1 MLTFAPRIA
10 LAGLS
15 LAAMFL
21 SASPA
26 VAHPLGN
33 FTTNRYG
40 GLEVSTGSVRINYV
54 VDMAEIPTVQEL
66 QSISGGDPDVSQE
79 ALNDYAAKESKELL
93 IGITLLADGDE
104 VRLRIESA
112 DASLLPGQGGLDV
125 LRMEAIYV
133 GELPTPETTL
143 QYTDLNYASRRGW
156 KEVVVTATGEQGL
169 VSSSAPSES
178 ISDELRD
185 YPRDLLSD
193 PPEVTTARIKVA
205 PGATGSGA
213 PVDEDELESDANRDV
228 VGEWFT
234 SLIERDFSPAFLV
247 VAVLVALGAGALHA
261 LQPGHGKTILAAYLV
276 GSAGRFRHAL
286 ALGVAVSLMHTTSV
300 VALGLVTLWASSAFS
315 PDEVYPWLS
324 LFSGVVVVSV
334 GAWLLWRRLTTG
346 GHAHPPHD
354 GNPDHA
360 HSHDHAL
367 PAGVS
372 PFSIRGMGA
381 VAISGGLLPSP
392 AALIVLLGA
401 ISLHRIAFGVT
412 LVAAFS
418 IGLAAAL
425 TAVGM
430 LVIRAR
436 DLTTRRMGSNA
447 ARMLAL
453 LSAGAIVA
461 LGLVLTAR
469 AALSF

>member
-1 MLTFAPRIA
+1 MNKGVA
-10 LAGLS
+10 AGVLV
-15 LAAMFL
+15 LGFLFVGAEAA
-21 SASPA
+21 
-26 VAHPLGN
+26 AHPLGN

-40 GLEVSTGSVRINYV
+40 GLEVSTESVRVTYV
-54 VDMAEIPTVQEL
+54 VDMAEIPTVSEL
-66 QSISGGDPDVSQE
+66 QSISGGDPDVSQD
-79 ALNDYAAKESKELL
+79 ALDAYAEKESKELL
-93 IGITLLADGDE
+93 IGITLLADGHE
-104 VRLRIESA
+104 IRLKIDSA
-112 DASLLPGQGGLDV
+112 GASLLPGQGGLKV
-125 LRMEAIYV
+125 LRMEAVYV
-133 GELPTPETTL
+133 GELPDPETTL
-143 QYTDLNYASRRGW
+143 HYTDLNHASRLGW
-156 KEVVVTATGEQGL
+156 KEVVANAAGEQGL
-169 VSSSAPSES
+169 VESSVPSES

-193 PPEVTTARIKVA
+193 PPQVTTARIQVA
-205 PGATGSGA
+205 PDATGSGA
-213 PVDEDELESDANRDV
+213 PIDEEEVESDANRDV

-234 SLIERDFSPAFLV
+234 SLIERDLSPVFLL
-247 VAVLVALGAGALHA
+247 VAVVVALGAGALHA

-276 GSAGRFRHAL
+276 GSEGRFRHAL
-286 ALGVAVSLMHTTSV
+286 TLGVAVSLMHTTSV
-300 VALGLVTLWASSAFS
+300 VVLGLVTLWASSAFS

-324 LFSGVVVVSV
+324 LFSGVVVISV
-334 GAWLLWRRLTTG
+334 GVWLLRRRLTTG
-346 GHAHPPHD
+346 RLAHPPDDGSHD
-354 GNPDHA
+354 HP
-360 HSHDHAL
+360 HSHVHAL

-372 PFSIRGMGA
+372 PFSVRGMGA

-436 DLTTRRMGSNA
+436 DLTTRRMSSKA
-447 ARMLAL
+447 ARMLSL